1 MTGKSGRKK
10 ATSDAIARRNH
21 SEYYVGSAESPT
33 RRIAITS
40 HRRITRSAFLL
51 PPSFLVASCLALG
64 CLASGQVAYP
74 EQEISVHDLPSLTAR
89 STHRLDAL
97 VTSLEII
104 FNNKEICCGKNS
116 ALEDSV
122 QSSDPRSLKD
132 IANKLQGRHL
142 LSDGRPITVTAEYLA
157 PDQVNAGHLI
167 YMIASDHAPLMMWNS
182 HLYVVCGVTY
192 VETLDNSEPSIA
204 YAVHKFLLQDV
215 RFSDARR
222 TLSFDRLTEDP
233 SKVQGLLFLQSAGP

>member
-1 MTGKSGRKK
+1 M
-10 ATSDAIARRNH
+10 
-21 SEYYVGSAESPT
+21 
-33 RRIAITS
+33 RIAITS
-40 HRRITRSAFLL
+40 REQVTRSALL
-51 PPSFLVASCLALG
+51 PAICVVASSVVFSCLAS
-64 CLASGQVAYP
+64 AQVAYP
-74 EQEISVHDLPSLTAR
+74 EQELSIHDLPSMTAR
-89 STHRLDAL
+89 STHASDAL
-97 VTSLEII
+97 ATSLEII
-104 FNNKEICCGKNS
+104 FNNREVCCGKDS

-122 QSSDPRSLKD
+122 QSADPKSLKD

-142 LSDGRPITVTAEYLA
+142 LSDGRPITVTSEYLT

-167 YMIASDHAPLMMWNS
+167 TMMRDQHPALMMWNS
-182 HLYVVCGVTY
+182 RLYMVCGVTY

-222 TLSFDRLTEDP
+222 SVSFDRLTEDL